1 MREWTFPS
9 HATRAVLLAR
19 CPRLV
24 RLTLERHLPQ
34 SRLVDEAAQAI
45 AALAPE
51 LAPAATAWAAGW
63 TAARTYVELPFR
75 EPTAALLEALEG
87 FAAAEDSP
95 AATELGDLVRALSHL
110 TEDRA
115 AAARLASSAWGA
127 LHRVESLALSLRCLE
142 PAEADIS
149 MGGAASPFAEID
161 EDFDLSELA
170 LPADEDAVRQAWWRD
185 LSRSY
190 DDLRQDARALC
201 VGLSALAVGLVP
213 RTQERELLAGAALP
227 VGRHLLQ
234 PVQRYATDRERQ
246 RVAAEREA
254 VERLERRKEA
264 LVPSPLKEPKPSVVP
279 EGHVL
284 VCPKV
289 RLEGRMR
296 EIARGLDGIMGVPVP
311 LVRTPDLTVV
321 QTALLR
327 EYPYA
332 QELIDSILRAL
343 ASQPYVRLPPILLL
357 GPPGIGKSRLVR
369 RLGEALGIGVWR
381 IDAPRDTG
389 GAIGGLDRR
398 WASAEPSHVLAA
410 IGRHG
415 HANPMILLDE
425 IEKAQTR
432 QDQGRLWDTLLGL
445 MEPETSRRFTDS
457 ALQVE
462 CDLSHAL
469 YIATANEFRGIPTPL
484 LDRLLVLK
492 MPKPGTEHLEA
503 MLPSLYIAIAREQG
517 LDQRFVPPLSSA
529 EVDDVRWHWGG
540 GSIRRLR
547 QAIEVVLGA
556 RGLFETKH

>member
-9 HATRAVLLAR
+9 HATRSVLLAR

-24 RLTLERHLPQ
+24 RLTLERHLPH
-34 SRLVDEAAQAI
+34 SRLVDDAAQAI
-45 AALAPE
+45 VALAPE

-63 TAARTYVELPFR
+63 TAARTYVEPPFR
-75 EPTAALLEALEG
+75 ETTAALLDALESL
-87 FAAAEDSP
+87 AATADNP

-110 TEDRA
+110 TEDRV
-115 AAARLASSAWGA
+115 AAARLASSAWGY

-142 PAEADIS
+142 PEESEIN

-161 EDFDLSELA
+161 DDFDLSELA

-185 LSRSY
+185 LSQTY
-190 DDLRQDARALC
+190 DDLRQDTRALC
-201 VGLSALAVGLVP
+201 IGLSALAVGVVP
-213 RTQERELLAGAALP
+213 RMQERGLLAGAAIP

-254 VERLERRKEA
+254 AERSERRKEA
-264 LVPSPLKEPKPSVVP
+264 LAPSPLKEPEPSAVP

-296 EIARGLDGIMGVPVP
+296 EIARGLEGIMGVPVP
-311 LVRTPDLTVV
+311 LVRTPDLRVV
-321 QTALLR
+321 RTALMQ

-332 QELIDSILRAL
+332 EEMIDSILRPL
-343 ASQPYVRLPPILLL
+343 ASQPYAKLPPMLLL

-369 RLGEALGIGVWR
+369 RLGGLLGVGVWR

-398 WASAEPSHVLAA
+398 WASAEPNHVITA

-415 HANPMILLDE
+415 HANPLILLDE
-425 IEKAQTR
+425 FEKSQTR
-432 QDQGRLWDTLLGL
+432 QDQGRLWDTCLGL
-445 MEPETSRRFTDS
+445 MEPETSRCFMDS

-469 YIATANEFRGIPTPL
+469 YIATSNEVRGIPTPL
-484 LDRLLVLK
+484 LDRLLTLK
-492 MPKPGTEHLEA
+492 MPEPGAEHLEA
-503 MLPSLYIAIAREQG
+503 MLPSLCIAIAREQG
-517 LDQRFVPPLSSA
+517 LDERFVPPLTRA
-529 EVDDVRWHWGG
+529 ELADVRRHWGG
-540 GSIRRLR
+540 GSIRQLR
-547 QAIEVVLGA
+547 QVIEVILEA
-556 RGLFETKH
+556 RSLFVTKH